1 MTRDVEADNEKLH
14 ALVESSNRILGTSKS
29 NLPTSISRSR

>member
-14 ALVESSNRILGTSKS
+14 ALVESSNRILEDLEEQ
-29 NLPTSISRSR
+29 LPTSISRSR